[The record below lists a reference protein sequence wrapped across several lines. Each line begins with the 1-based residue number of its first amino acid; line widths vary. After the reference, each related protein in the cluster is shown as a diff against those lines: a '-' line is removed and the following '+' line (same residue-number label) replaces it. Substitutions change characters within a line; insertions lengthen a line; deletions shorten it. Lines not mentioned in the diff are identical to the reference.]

1 MSLFIGSDCRL
12 GHAWLLC
19 GTAVQYYTW
28 YNIVVAQQGR
38 DTGVTLVQHW
48 LAEIL
53 TLGTRWSVL
62 VTLVTLQEGQYQ
74 FKLVNNMFSSWLGVS
89 IEALIRLSNSSSHNI
104 ASSQQDRQNLDL
116 GVHSHFKPKP

>member
-1 MSLFIGSDCRL
+1 ML
-12 GHAWLLC
+12 GYCVGLRYSVTR
-19 GTAVQYYTW
+19 GTTW
-28 YNIVVAQQGR
+28 STVWQSVVAQQGR

-74 FKLVNNMFSSWLGVS
+74 FRLVYNMFLSWLVVS

-104 ASSQQDRQNLDL
+104 ASSQDRQT
-116 GVHSHFKPKP
+116 GP